1 MQAIRRAFARSS
13 LFVLFLSEHSIKS
26 TFVDEEIRAAL
37 DFRGQGTL
45 KKVFIC
51 PLDDTSYRALP
62 DWLRATNVVVRLKS
76 ALTIARKIEAELF
89 ALEAESASLR
99 PIVIPRDEEEQ
110 SIIAAL
116 SLPPGK
122 APIALH
128 VVGHVGIGRKTLL
141 RKTLT
146 AVFPRQIQTYIPIAM
161 ERFEGVN
168 EFYRQLYELFIVS
181 SIEEQIE
188 TFDFFAKCTE
198 DAQVEILA
206 DLFADI
212 TASEE
217 FVILDDHGGVYSD
230 EGDYQP
236 FFAALIEKLKGA
248 SRPILAFVQTR
259 MMPLNL
265 RHERT
270 NSFHLYLNPMS
281 DAKIAQLMSFSL
293 RDAGVDFSAD
303 QLRALCELLDG
314 NPINAKLA
322 MTVIRTYGLPTF
334 LADPSLLIEWRR
346 KRAEDFLSQIQFSGV
361 ETDVAAILFDYR
373 FMNFETLTA
382 LISVK
387 VQALVSALWRL
398 EEYCCIERQGV
409 LYTIS
414 SPIHDA
420 IGRDKRFGKSEEWR
434 KNVALKSS
442 TPYQTIRKTIKR
454 RSR

>member
-1 MQAIRRAFARSS
+1 MKAFLSHSSKDKSFVREVADRLGAARCEYDEYTFEYVLNMQAIRRAFARSS

-168 EFYRQLYELFIVS
+168 EFYRRLYELFIVS

-212 TASEE
+212 TA
-217 FVILDDHGGVYSD
+217 VRGIRY
-230 EGDYQP
+230 
-236 FFAALIEKLKGA
+236 
-248 SRPILAFVQTR
+248 TR
-259 MMPLNL
+259 
-265 RHERT
+265 
-270 NSFHLYLNPMS
+270 
-281 DAKIAQLMSFSL
+281 
-293 RDAGVDFSAD
+293 
-303 QLRALCELLDG
+303 
-314 NPINAKLA
+314 
-322 MTVIRTYGLPTF
+322 
-334 LADPSLLIEWRR
+334 
-346 KRAEDFLSQIQFSGV
+346 
-361 ETDVAAILFDYR
+361 
-373 FMNFETLTA
+373 
-382 LISVK
+382 
-387 VQALVSALWRL
+387 
-398 EEYCCIERQGV
+398 
-409 LYTIS
+409 
-414 SPIHDA
+414 
-420 IGRDKRFGKSEEWR
+420 
-434 KNVALKSS
+434 
-442 TPYQTIRKTIKR
+442 
-454 RSR
+454 